1 MTKLFQHK
9 CVHVRKNCSQSWIN
23 VVWYLC
29 LTVNSKEKVMTGTS
43 IYPCVLFQPP
53 SNFNFLERF
62 EVVILKKR
70 IALRDHPKFFYSEL
84 KRKGMTI
91 EISVSEELFDMKT
104 RYNHCV
110 SVLKP
115 YLCLLV
121 FSLME
126 LH

>member
-1 MTKLFQHK
+1 M
-9 CVHVRKNCSQSWIN
+9 
-23 VVWYLC
+23 WYLC
-29 LTVNSKEKVMTGTS
+29 LTVNSKEKVKTGTS

-62 EVVILKKR
+62 EKR

-91 EISVSEELFDMKT
+91 EISVSEELFDMKA
-104 RYNHCV
+104 RNNHCV

-121 FSLME
+121 FLLIE